1 MCKAVSDCVD
11 WIRLGLELGL
21 KYSRLQ
27 KIEIK
32 RLRDVPSC
40 MRDMIAAWL
49 GKKDKVMK
57 EGVPTWKQLIQA
69 LKNIGEISL
78 GEEIM
83 KQRKVSN
90 PVRSVKEKSRR
101 DLSTDEKKSVKKRK
115 KEMKKRRKSSDTDS
129 DNEEKGDYK
138 QTHRY
143 KKRKIIYIESGS
155 DSSDNDDEKEE
166 MTSKLKRKRIE
177 SSFDSYESTNIKKC
191 RLESSDSDSEL
202 EYQSDYHSNSTESE
216 TQEDISY
223 EDRIIKK
230 RSKRRKD
237 KHVSRSKKQRMDLHE
252 RSVASKVRGKGPA
265 SGKPYKRKR
274 VPKNAHDKSDSKSE
288 DDDSDSEPSSKR
300 THKI

>member
-21 KYSRLQ
+21 RYSRLQ

-78 GEEIM
+78 SEEIM
-83 KQRKVSN
+83 KQRRVSN

-101 DLSTDEKKSVKKRK
+101 DLSKDEKRSVKKRK
-115 KEMKKRRKSSDTDS
+115 KEMRKSSDTDS
-129 DNEEKGDYK
+129 DNEERGE
-138 QTHRY
+138 THRY
-143 KKRKIIYIESGS
+143 KKRKIESES
-155 DSSDNDDEKEE
+155 DSSDNDNEKEE
-166 MTSKLKRKRIE
+166 MTSKMKRKRIK
-177 SSFDSYESTNIKKC
+177 SRFDSHESTNIKKR
-191 RLESSDSDSEL
+191 RLESSDD
-202 EYQSDYHSNSTESE
+202 D
-216 TQEDISY
+216 
-223 EDRIIKK
+223 
-230 RSKRRKD
+230 
-237 KHVSRSKKQRMDLHE
+237 E
-252 RSVASKVRGKGPA
+252 RSVASKVQGKGPA

-274 VPKNAHDKSDSKSE
+274 VPKNKTDSESE
-288 DDDSDSEPSSKR
+288 HDDSD
-300 THKI
+300 